1 MSGAYP
7 ELNRDEITQTN
18 ACTIVATS
26 DAERT
31 SPVRKKT
38 GNALNGNRNDGDVNV
53 NENHAANRNSNRGWR
68 GVLRVFWLYL
78 LSIRIIWKMNK
89 VSSSN
94 NKRKWHIV
102 YNVRL
107 SDDCRCYNILPPH
120 RWQNIG
126 KYGRATG

>member
-1 MSGAYP
+1 MSGAYS
-7 ELNRDEITQTN
+7 ELNQGEITQTN
-18 ACTIVATS
+18 ARVTVATVT
-26 DAERT
+26 AERT
-31 SPVRKKT
+31 SPVRKQS

-89 VSSSN
+89 VPSSN

-102 YNVRL
+102 YNVAVFAMFV
-107 SDDCRCYNILPPH
+107 SGIICR
-120 RWQNIG
+120 
-126 KYGRATG
+126 